1 LKIRCTYIYICIVKL
16 ENAIKSNKFKNETQK
31 AGLNVLYT
39 AWWLKTIS
47 AKEMKTF
54 DITHEQYNVLRILKG
69 KHPEKMCVKDIASR
83 MIEKSSNVPRIVDR
97 LEIKK
102 LIERMQGEIDG
113 RQTVIT
119 LTEKGISLLT
129 KATEKLNSI
138 WEDTISM
145 TDEDA
150 LVLNKLL
157 EQMRSME

>member
-1 LKIRCTYIYICIVKL
+1 
-16 ENAIKSNKFKNETQK
+16 
-31 AGLNVLYT
+31 
-39 AWWLKTIS
+39 
-47 AKEMKTF
+47 MKTF

>member
-1 LKIRCTYIYICIVKL
+1 VKL
-16 ENAIKSNKFKNETQK
+16 EDAIKSNKFKNETQK

-47 AKEMKTF
+47 TKEMKTF

-97 LEIKK
+97 LETKK

-119 LTEKGISLLT
+119 LTEKGINLLSN
-129 KATEKLNSI
+129 ATEKLNAIWDESI
-138 WEDTISM
+138 TM
-145 TDEDA
+145 TDADA
-150 LVLNKLL
+150 LVLNNLL
-157 EQMRSME
+157 EKMRNLE

>member
-1 LKIRCTYIYICIVKL
+1 MKL
-16 ENAIKSNKFKNETQK
+16 EDAIKSNKFKSETQK

-47 AKEMKTF
+47 TKEMKTF

-97 LEIKK
+97 LELKK
-102 LIERMQGEIDG
+102 LIERTQGEIDG

-119 LTEKGISLLT
+119 LTEKGINLLA
-129 KATEKLNSI
+129 KATEKLNLI
-138 WEDTISM
+138 LENAISM
-145 TDEDA
+145 TDADA
-150 LVLNKLL
+150 LVLNNLL
-157 EQMRSME
+157 EQMRTLE

>member
-1 LKIRCTYIYICIVKL
+1 MKL
-16 ENAIKSNKFKNETQK
+16 EDAIKSNKFKSETQK

-47 AKEMKTF
+47 TKEMKTF

-97 LEIKK
+97 LELKK
-102 LIERMQGEIDG
+102 LIERTQGEIDG

-119 LTEKGISLLT
+119 LTDKGISLLA
-129 KATEKLNSI
+129 KATEKLNDI
-138 WEDTISM
+138 WENAISM
-145 TDEDA
+145 TDADA
-150 LVLNKLL
+150 LVLNNLL
-157 EQMRSME
+157 EQMRTLE